1 MHNEISSQINELKKG
16 AINIMAQIENLENI
30 SNGEKY
36 KGIINEDMSTIE
48 VVNCITQLEL
58 ERKEAR
64 MDKQDKTIK
73 MLIGVIL
80 SIILIIVG
88 TVVWLFSNYD
98 FYIYNQ
104 DIGTGNANFIGGNGD
119 ITNGEAN
126 SNLGQT
132 EEQTD

>member
-80 SIILIIVG
+80 SIILIVVG
-88 TVVWLFSNYD
+88 FIVWLFSNFD
-98 FYIYNQ
+98 FITYEQ
-104 DIGTGNANFIGGNGD
+104 DGNGINNIANNTTQGDVINGAESND
-119 ITNGEAN
+119 IP
-126 SNLGQT
+126 
-132 EEQTD
+132 

>member
-36 KGIINEDMSTIE
+36 KGIINEDMSTVE

-80 SIILIIVG
+80 SIILIVVG
-88 TVVWLFSNYD
+88 SIVWLFSNYD
-98 FYIYNQ
+98 FYAYNQ
-104 DIGTGNANFIGGNGD
+104 DIETGNANFIGGNGD
-119 ITNGEAN
+119 ITNGETN
-126 SNLGQT
+126 NCLGET
-132 EEQTD
+132 EERQN

>member
-80 SIILIIVG
+80 SIILIVVG
-88 TVVWLFSNYD
+88 SIVWLFSNFD
-98 FYIYNQ
+98 FITYEQ
-104 DIGTGNANFIGGNGD
+104 DGNGINNIANNTTQGDVINGAESND
-119 ITNGEAN
+119 IP
-126 SNLGQT
+126 
-132 EEQTD
+132 

>member
-98 FYIYNQ
+98 FYTYNQ

>member
-36 KGIINEDMSTIE
+36 KGIINEDMSTVE

-80 SIILIIVG
+80 SIILIVVG
-88 TVVWLFSNYD
+88 SIVWLFSNFD
-98 FYIYNQ
+98 FITYEQ
-104 DIGTGNANFIGGNGD
+104 DGNGINNISNNTTQGDVINGAESND
-119 ITNGEAN
+119 IP
-126 SNLGQT
+126 
-132 EEQTD
+132 

>member
-1 MHNEISSQINELKKG
+1 
-16 AINIMAQIENLENI
+16 MAKVEQLENI
-30 SNGEKY
+30 SKGEKY
-36 KGIINEDMSTIE
+36 KNVVNENMSTIE
-48 VVNCITQLEL
+48 VINCLTQLEL

-64 MDKQDKTIK
+64 LDKQDKTIK

-98 FYIYNQ
+98 FYTYNQ
-104 DIGTGNANFIGGNGD
+104 DIGAGNANFIGGNGD

>member
-36 KGIINEDMSTIE
+36 KGIINEDMSTVE

-80 SIILIIVG
+80 SIILIVVG
-88 TVVWLFSNYD
+88 FIVWLFSNFD
-98 FYIYNQ
+98 FIAYEQ
-104 DIGTGNANFIGGNGD
+104 DCNGINNIANNTTQGDVINGAESND
-119 ITNGEAN
+119 IP
-126 SNLGQT
+126 
-132 EEQTD
+132 

>member
-80 SIILIIVG
+80 SIILIVVGSIV
-88 TVVWLFSNYD
+88 WFFSNFD
-98 FYIYNQ
+98 FITYEQ
-104 DIGTGNANFIGGNGD
+104 DGNGINNIANNTTQGDVINGAEIDD
-119 ITNGEAN
+119 IP
-126 SNLGQT
+126 Q
-132 EEQTD
+132 

>member
-36 KGIINEDMSTIE
+36 KGIINEDMSTVE

-80 SIILIIVG
+80 SIILIVVG
-88 TVVWLFSNYD
+88 SIVWLFSNFD
-98 FYIYNQ
+98 FITYKQ
-104 DIGTGNANFIGGNGD
+104 DGNGINNIANNTTQGDVINGAEIDD
-119 ITNGEAN
+119 IP
-126 SNLGQT
+126 
-132 EEQTD
+132 

>member
-1 MHNEISSQINELKKG
+1 MHNEISSKINELKKG

-48 VVNCITQLEL
+48 VINCITQLEL

-80 SIILIIVG
+80 SIILIVVG
-88 TVVWLFSNYD
+88 SIVWLFSNFD
-98 FYIYNQ
+98 FIAYEQ
-104 DIGTGNANFIGGNGD
+104 DGNGINNIANNTTQGDVINGAEIDD
-119 ITNGEAN
+119 IP
-126 SNLGQT
+126 
-132 EEQTD
+132 

>member
-36 KGIINEDMSTIE
+36 KGIINEDMSTVE

-80 SIILIIVG
+80 SIILIVVG
-88 TVVWLFSNYD
+88 SIVWLFSNYD
-98 FYIYNQ
+98 FCSYQQ
-104 DIGTGNANFIGGNGD
+104 DVETGIANMIGGSGD
-119 ITNGEAN
+119 ITNGETN
-126 SNLGQT
+126 SDLG
-132 EEQTD
+132 

>member
-80 SIILIIVG
+80 SIILIVVGSIV
-88 TVVWLFSNYD
+88 WFFSNFD
-98 FYIYNQ
+98 FITYEQ
-104 DIGTGNANFIGGNGD
+104 DGNGINNIANNTTQGDVINGAESND
-119 ITNGEAN
+119 IP
-126 SNLGQT
+126 
-132 EEQTD
+132 

>member
-36 KGIINEDMSTIE
+36 KGIINEDMSTVE

-80 SIILIIVG
+80 SIILIVVG
-88 TVVWLFSNYD
+88 FIVWLFSNFD
-98 FYIYNQ
+98 FITYEQ
-104 DIGTGNANFIGGNGD
+104 DGNGINNIANNTTQGDVINGAESND
-119 ITNGEAN
+119 IP
-126 SNLGQT
+126 
-132 EEQTD
+132 

>member
-16 AINIMAQIENLENI
+16 SINIMAQIENLENI

-36 KGIINEDMSTIE
+36 KGIINEDMSTVE

-73 MLIGVIL
+73 MLIGIIL

-88 TVVWLFSNYD
+88 TVVWLFSNFD
-98 FYIYNQ
+98 FIAYEQ
-104 DIGTGNANFIGGNGD
+104 DGNGINNIANNTTQGDVINGAESND
-119 ITNGEAN
+119 IP
-126 SNLGQT
+126 
-132 EEQTD
+132 

>member
-36 KGIINEDMSTIE
+36 KGIINEDMSTVE

-80 SIILIIVG
+80 SIILIVVG
-88 TVVWLFSNYD
+88 FIVWLFSNFD
-98 FYIYNQ
+98 FITYEQ
-104 DIGTGNANFIGGNGD
+104 DGNGINNIANNTTNMH
-119 ITNGEAN
+119 IT
-126 SNLGQT
+126 SV
-132 EEQTD
+132 